1 MIKVY
6 SGIKGLVIVLFLV
19 ASLVL
24 MFSIVFWGIAKAAQL
39 LLPLLIILAYLL
51 IAAFLLVIVPASL
64 FKNLRPSMSRYSIF
78 MAQFLSVF
86 TWMTAFFFVIQTF
99 GFAAVFVAL
108 LFQFLAP
115 VAILGAIFNHSW
127 NYASHLSVWIC
138 FIYVMKWFSQK
149 MLNYNSPKEQN
160 SRIIDVDAIEV
171 VEN

>member
-24 MFSIVFWGIAKAAQL
+24 MFSIVFWGIAKAGQL
-39 LLPLLIILAYLL
+39 LLPLLIVLSYLL
-51 IAAFLLVIVPASL
+51 IVGFMFVLLPAAV
-64 FKNLRPSMSRYSIF
+64 FKNLRPSLAAYSML
-78 MAQFLSVF
+78 MAQLLSVF
-86 TWMTAFFFVIQTF
+86 TWMTAFFFVIKTF

-115 VAILGAIFNHSW
+115 VAILGAIINHSW
-127 NYASHLSVWIC
+127 YYASHLSVWIC